1 MALRA
6 DHVDLDRDRAL
17 VQRFQAGDEDA
28 FGELYRR
35 YHHRLERFCLK
46 RVGDQHAA
54 EEIAQEAFTRALV
67 ALPAFGGERHFY
79 AWVSVIASRLCVD
92 HHRRQARSTV
102 VTALDPAAI
111 PGGEDEL
118 VEAVDDALVVE
129 AMSRLGPRHQDVLHL
144 REVEGW
150 SYRRIA
156 DHYGVPVGTVETLL
170 FRARRALRREF
181 RVIDGAGLVA
191 VPIVGWLVQLIARAR
206 DRIAPMA
213 TLADAPAG
221 LAAAAAA
228 TMAAAVAVVTIP
240 GVSPT
245 PDAPRRPPAVVTT
258 AGPSGSRPA
267 GTPAS
272 PAPRN
277 ALTATRAPS
286 SAAAPTTTA
295 SAGAQNASPT
305 EPVPDQ
311 VNPGLLPDPSSDLVA
326 SVPAAHATT
335 APVVVTALPVPEAPT
350 LVDPGHV
357 LPAPKPADGAGQ
369 ALTGPAALPL
379 ATGTVVG
386 GLLPA
391 VLTPGGPV
399 PPAAP
404 GAAGLGTG
412 AAAAPTAAHPTDGV
426 VNPVGG
432 LLATPVPLG

>member
-17 VQRFQAGDEDA
+17 VQRFQAGDDDA

-35 YHHRLERFCLK
+35 YHHRLEWFCLK
-46 RVGDQHAA
+46 RVGDQHTA

-92 HHRRQARSTV
+92 HHRRQARCTV

-111 PGGEDEL
+111 PGGEDEV

-150 SYRRIA
+150 SYRHIA

-206 DRIAPMA
+206 DRVAPMA

-228 TMAAAVAVVTIP
+228 TMAAAVAIVTIP
-240 GVSPT
+240 GLGPT
-245 PDAPRRPPAVVTT
+245 PGATRRPPAVVAT
-258 AGPSGSRPA
+258 AGPSGSRPV
-267 GTPAS
+267 GTPS
-272 PAPRN
+272 RPAARN
-277 ALTATRAPS
+277 VGAAPTVPS
-286 SAAAPTTTA
+286 STAAPTTT
-295 SAGAQNASPT
+295 SPGSVVNVPPA
-305 EPVPDQ
+305 EPLPDHR
-311 VNPGLLPDPSSDLVA
+311 NPGLLPDPSSGLVG
-326 SVPAAHATT
+326 SVPGATAT
-335 APVVVTALPVPEAPT
+335 SAPLVVKALPLPQPPA
-350 LVDPGHV
+350 LVDSGHV
-357 LPAPKPADGAGQ
+357 LTAPTPATGAGQ
-369 ALTGPAALPL
+369 ALSGPAALPL

-386 GLLPA
+386 GVVPA
-391 VLTPGGPV
+391 ALAPGGPV
-399 PPAAP
+399 APAAP
-404 GAAGLGTG
+404 GATALGT
-412 AAAAPTAAHPTDGV
+412 AAAATPNPAHATGGV
-426 VNPVGG
+426 DDLVGS
-432 LLATPVPLG
+432 LLAAPLPVR

>member
-17 VQRFQAGDEDA
+17 VQRFQAGDDDA

-92 HHRRQARSTV
+92 HHRRQARRTV

-111 PGGEDEL
+111 PGGEDEV
-118 VEAVDDALVVE
+118 VEAVDDAIVVE

-150 SYRRIA
+150 SYRHIA

-206 DRIAPMA
+206 DRVAPMA

-221 LAAAAAA
+221 LAAAAAV
-228 TMAAAVAVVTIP
+228 TMAAAVVMVTIP
-240 GVSPT
+240 GLGPT
-245 PDAPRRPPAVVTT
+245 PDATRRPPAVVAP
-258 AGPSGSRPA
+258 AGPSGSRPV
-267 GTPAS
+267 GTPS
-272 PAPRN
+272 PQAARN
-277 ALTATRAPS
+277 AAAATMPPGS
-286 SAAAPTTTA
+286 TAAPTTTSSGIVLNMA
-295 SAGAQNASPT
+295 PA
-305 EPVPDQ
+305 EPVPDHQ
-311 VNPGLLPDPSSDLVA
+311 NPSLLPDPSSGLVG
-326 SVPAAHATT
+326 SVPGATATT
-335 APVVVTALPVPEAPT
+335 APLVVTALPVPEAT
-350 LVDPGHV
+350 ALVDPGYV
-357 LPAPKPADGAGQ
+357 LTAPTPAADRGQ
-369 ALTGPAALPL
+369 PLSGPAALPP
-379 ATGTVVG
+379 ATGTVVA

-391 VLTPGGPV
+391 ALVPGGTV
-399 PPAAP
+399 TPAAS
-404 GAAGLGTG
+404 GATDLGTG
-412 AAAAPTAAHPTDGV
+412 AAATPNTADTTGGV
-426 VNPVGG
+426 VDPVGG
-432 LLATPVPLG
+432 LLAKPLPVM